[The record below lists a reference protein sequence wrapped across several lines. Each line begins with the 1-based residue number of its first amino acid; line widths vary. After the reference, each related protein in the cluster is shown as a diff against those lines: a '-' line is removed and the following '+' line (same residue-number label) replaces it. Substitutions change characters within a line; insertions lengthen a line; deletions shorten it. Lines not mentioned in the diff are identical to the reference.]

1 MLKHWLLLLH
11 LQIYK
16 QCVRL
21 SNTTTAT
28 NAAQAATS
36 EERGSYCKY
45 CASKSFPQSSLMAR
59 AQEGGLSFG
68 K

>member
-1 MLKHWLLLLH
+1 MN
-11 LQIYK
+11 K

-28 NAAQAATS
+28 NAAPATTS
-36 EERGSYCKY
+36 EEQGSYCKY

-59 AQEGGLSFG
+59 PQEGGLSFR